1 MDRGGNEWIGDIIQC
16 RFMYDFFS
24 EILST
29 ITRNKSR
36 SMLTAFGVFWGVF
49 MLVAL
54 MGVGRGIRQGIL
66 YGTEGSEQNS
76 AFFFNGPTSEPY
88 MGFEEGRAW
97 NYTEDDL
104 AAIRHAYPDL
114 KFVMPVMWGAY
125 QETNNVVRGTKA
137 GAFRVMGYTKEYTS
151 IVPLKIIEG
160 RFLNDFDEINARKV
174 CVIGKRVRNDLFDAG
189 EKAVGQ
195 LLRVNGIY
203 YTVVGV
209 VEQYTDNMNLFG
221 RTEEMVM
228 QPFSTV
234 QQATNS
240 GNKVHAICVSASEG
254 SNISAIS
261 KEVEALLRQRN
272 KISPTD
278 KTAVSSYDIKEI
290 FDMWNMLFLALDAL
304 IWIVGLGTLLS
315 GVVGVSNIMLIT
327 VRERT
332 AEIGIRRALGAT
344 PGAILRQVLS
354 ESLLL
359 TMMAGMAGV
368 VAAVVLLG
376 LAENVL
382 GATDMFIKHIQIDFA
397 TAVVAVTVITA
408 AGLFAGYLPAKR
420 ALSIKAV
427 EALYSE

>member
-1 MDRGGNEWIGDIIQC
+1 MDFLNEIITT
-16 RFMYDFFS
+16 
-24 EILST
+24 L
-29 ITRNKSR
+29 TRNKSR
-36 SMLTAFGVFWGVF
+36 SLLTAFGVFWGVF

-54 MGVGRGIRQGIL
+54 MGVGRGIRQGVF
-66 YGTEGSEQNS
+66 YGTEGSAMNS
-76 AFFFNGPTSEPY
+76 AFFFNDVTSEPY
-88 MGFEEGRAW
+88 MGFDKGRRW
-97 NYTEDDL
+97 NFTEDDL
-104 AAIRHAYPDL
+104 SAIQHSHPEL
-114 KFVMPVMWGAY
+114 NFIMPVMWGAY
-125 QETNNVVRGTKA
+125 QQSNNVVRGTKA
-137 GAFRVMGYTKEYTS
+137 GAFRVMGYTKDYTS
-151 IVPLKIIEG
+151 IVPLKITEG
-160 RFLNDFDEINARKV
+160 RFLNDFDVINARKV
-174 CVIGKRVRNDLFDAG
+174 CVIGSRVRNDLFSADEA
-189 EKAVGQ
+189 AVGQ

-221 RTEEMVM
+221 RTEEMVI

-240 GNKVHAICVSASEG
+240 GNAVHSIG
-254 SNISAIS
+254 ISAPNDIDIAAVC
-261 KEVEALLRQRN
+261 KDIEALLRQRN

-278 KTAVSSYDIKEI
+278 KTAVSSYNLKEI

-359 TMMAGMAGV
+359 TLLAGLTGV
-368 VAAVVLLG
+368 TVAVLLLG
-376 LAENVL
+376 L
-382 GATDMFIKHIQIDFA
+382 TDGILASTDAFIKHVQIDFS
-397 TAVVAVTVITA
+397 TAIVAVTVITL
-408 AGLFAGYLPAKR
+408 AGLFAGYLPARR

-427 EALYSE
+427 EALQDE